1 MKTIKILCKFIGF
14 LLLLIC
20 ILLPVSFC
28 LKLWSERLLLA
39 EYVPV
44 SFSESTKE
52 LQNPYIG
59 WYTLRG
65 YYLSEEKEPNL
76 SSLPSVSDQPGLTLL
91 EINLHA
97 YQNQPIGEKGLLQL
111 NRIREAWKR
120 SGSQLIL
127 RFVYDWDGKGEEN
140 EPEELHTILTH
151 MEQTIP
157 IVNDYKD
164 CVYLLQGIFVGSY
177 GEMHGTKFMGRED
190 MLTLISK
197 LDNLADPA
205 IYLSVRT
212 PAQLRTILAAQGSS
226 APSTSSTASTV
237 AAKSPA
243 ETASS
248 TVNSSAG
255 TKVQDETV
263 SAAFSSKP
271 ASAAASLAARLGL
284 FNDGILGSESDTGTY
299 GTLPASQTDYTAAW
313 NRTDELSFQNTLC
326 AGVPNG
332 GEVIL
337 ENPLNDFPAC
347 LDALRTMHI
356 SYLNSAYDGAVLE
369 KWKESNCAAS
379 TDPLYQGISG
389 YDYIGQ
395 HMGYRYVIQDM
406 TLSFQPLKEE
416 NLTLSLTLNNTGFS
430 AAYRDFSWTVTLAA
444 EDGSLHSFPLSL
456 SSKTLQPGEPFSV
469 SFSVPARNL
478 SEGTYS
484 LYLSC
489 YDPRLDREI
498 LLASDTK
505 HTLLGYQLGT
515 LSCSKLHSLK
525 ELLSLFTNSFQN
537 P

>member
-1 MKTIKILCKFIGF
+1 M
-14 LLLLIC
+14 
-20 ILLPVSFC
+20 
-28 LKLWSERLLLA
+28 A

-44 SFSESTKE
+44 SFEESTKE

-65 YYLSEEKEPNL
+65 YYLSEEGEPNL
-76 SSLPSVSDQPGLTLL
+76 SGLPSVSDQPGLTLL

-111 NRIREAWKR
+111 NRILEAWKR

-140 EPEELHTILTH
+140 EPEELSTILTH

-190 MLTLISK
+190 MLTLIST
-197 LDNLADPA
+197 LNNLTDPS

-212 PAQLRTILAAQGSS
+212 PAQLRTILDAQGSS
-226 APSTSSTASTV
+226 V
-237 AAKSPA
+237 
-243 ETASS
+243 
-248 TVNSSAG
+248 
-255 TKVQDETV
+255 
-263 SAAFSSKP
+263 
-271 ASAAASLAARLGL
+271 AARLGL

-313 NRTDELSFQNTLC
+313 SRTDELSFQDTLC
-326 AGVPNG
+326 TDVPNG

-369 KWKESNCAAS
+369 KWKESNCDAS
-379 TDPLYQGISG
+379 TDPLYQGSSG

-406 TLSFQPLKEE
+406 ALSFQPLKEE
-416 NLTLSLTLNNTGFS
+416 DLTFSLTLHNTGFS
-430 AAYRDFSWTVTLAA
+430 AAYRDFSWNVTLAA
-444 EDGSLHSFPLSL
+444 EDGFLHSFPLSL
-456 SSKTLQPGEPFSV
+456 SSKALQPGKPFTV
-469 SFSVPARNL
+469 SCSVPARYLN
-478 SEGTYS
+478 EGTYS

-489 YDPRLDREI
+489 YDPQLDREI
-498 LLASDTK
+498 LLATNTE
-505 HTLLGYQLGT
+505 HTLLGYELGT
-515 LSCSKLHSLK
+515 LSCSKLHSFW
-525 ELLSLFTNSFQN
+525 ELIPLFTNHIQA

>member
-1 MKTIKILCKFIGF
+1 MKTIKIPGKFISF
-14 LLLLIC
+14 LLLLFC

-28 LKLWSERLLLA
+28 LKLWSERLLSA
-39 EYVPV
+39 EYMPV
-44 SFSESTKE
+44 SFSESIRE

-76 SSLPSVSDQPGLTLL
+76 SCLPSVSDQPGLTLL

-111 NRIREAWKR
+111 NRILETWKR

-157 IVNDYKD
+157 IVNNYKD

-212 PAQLRTILAAQGSS
+212 PAQLRTILAAQGASASS
-226 APSTSSTASTV
+226 AS
-237 AAKSPA
+237 
-243 ETASS
+243 
-248 TVNSSAG
+248 
-255 TKVQDETV
+255 
-263 SAAFSSKP
+263 FSSKP
-271 ASAAASLAARLGL
+271 ATAVSSLAARLGL

-299 GTLPASQTDYTAAW
+299 GTLPPSQTDYTSAW
-313 NRTDELSFQNTLC
+313 NRTDELFFQDTLC

-369 KWKESNCAAS
+369 KWKESNCASS

-395 HMGYRYVIQDM
+395 HLGYRYVIQDM

-416 NLTLSLTLNNTGFS
+416 NLTFSLTLNNTGFS
-430 AAYRDFSWTVTLAA
+430 AAYRDFSWTVTLGV
-444 EDGSLHSFPLSL
+444 EDGSLHSFPLLL
-456 SSKTLQPGEPFSV
+456 SSKALQPGEPFSA
-469 SFSVPARNL
+469 SFSVPARYL

-498 LLASDTK
+498 LLASDTE
-505 HTLLGYQLGT
+505 HTLLGYELGT
-515 LSCSKLHSLK
+515 LTCSKLHSLK
-525 ELLSLFTNSFQN
+525 ELLSLFTNGIQN

>member
-1 MKTIKILCKFIGF
+1 MFHKKDSLTFMKTIKILGKFIGF
-14 LLLLIC
+14 LILLIC

-76 SSLPSVSDQPGLTLL
+76 SGLPSVSDQPGLTLL

-111 NRIREAWKR
+111 NQILEAWKR

-190 MLTLISK
+190 MLTLIST
-197 LDNLADPA
+197 LDNLADSA

-226 APSTSSTASTV
+226 ASSTSSTA

-248 TVNSSAG
+248 VNSSAG
-255 TKVQDETV
+255 TKVQDE
-263 SAAFSSKP
+263 APLLFFHP
-271 ASAAASLAARLGL
+271 NRLLQSLPL
-284 FNDGILGSESDTGTY
+284 
-299 GTLPASQTDYTAAW
+299 LPAWGFS
-313 NRTDELSFQNTLC
+313 
-326 AGVPNG
+326 
-332 GEVIL
+332 
-337 ENPLNDFPAC
+337 
-347 LDALRTMHI
+347 M
-356 SYLNSAYDGAVLE
+356 
-369 KWKESNCAAS
+369 
-379 TDPLYQGISG
+379 
-389 YDYIGQ
+389 
-395 HMGYRYVIQDM
+395 
-406 TLSFQPLKEE
+406 
-416 NLTLSLTLNNTGFS
+416 TGFW
-430 AAYRDFSWTVTLAA
+430 ALKAIPVLTVPCLLPRQIILPPGT
-444 EDGSLHSFPLSL
+444 EQMSFPSRI
-456 SSKTLQPGEPFSV
+456 GCA
-469 SFSVPARNL
+469 PAFPMA
-478 SEGTYS
+478 E
-484 LYLSC
+484 
-489 YDPRLDREI
+489 
-498 LLASDTK
+498 K
-505 HTLLGYQLGT
+505 
-515 LSCSKLHSLK
+515 
-525 ELLSLFTNSFQN
+525 
-537 P
+537 